1 MASVEKIR
9 EAQRAK
15 GPATILAIGSANPPN
30 CIYQS
35 DYPNFYFGAT
45 NSDHMTELKHK
56 FKRICEKSM
65 IRKRFFHLTEE
76 ILKANPNIGNYKA
89 PSLNLRQDVGVA
101 DVTKIGG
108 EAALKAIKEWGQP
121 ISKITHLVFCTMTGF
136 DMPGAD
142 FQLIK
147 LLGLNPSVNRC
158 MIYQQGCY
166 AGGTALRLAKDLAE
180 NNASARVLV
189 VCSENMT
196 MSFHGPSESHLD
208 ILIGQAIFSDGAA
221 AAIVGA
227 SPDTLTEH
235 PLFELI
241 WATQSIIPD
250 TEDGVV
256 GKLREMGMTYHLST
270 NLAEFIGNNI
280 ENCMIEAFSSIGIS
294 DWNSLFFIVHP
305 GGPLILHKIQE
316 NLGLNE
322 EKLKTSR
329 HVLREYGNMASP
341 CVLFILD
348 KMREKSMEEGKAT
361 TGDGLEWGVLFGFGP
376 GLTVEA
382 IVLHSIPVKNINA
395 C

>member
-1 MASVEKIR
+1 
-9 EAQRAK
+9 
-15 GPATILAIGSANPPN
+15 
-30 CIYQS
+30 
-35 DYPNFYFGAT
+35 
-45 NSDHMTELKHK
+45 MTELNT
-56 FKRICEKSM
+56 SLNAYV
-65 IRKRFFHLTEE
+65 RKRFFYLTEE

-89 PSLNLRQDVGVA
+89 PSLNSR
-101 DVTKIGG
+101 

-142 FQLIK
+142 FQLTK

-180 NNASARVLV
+180 NNASACVLV

-196 MSFHGPSESHLD
+196 MSFHGRSESHLD
-208 ILIGQAIFSDGAA
+208 ILIGQAIFSDGAM

-227 SPDTLTEH
+227 SPSTLTEH
-235 PLFELI
+235 PLFELV
-241 WATQSIIPD
+241 WVTQSIIPD

-256 GKLREMGMTYHLST
+256 GKLCEMGMTYYLLT
-270 NLAEFIGNNI
+270 NLAESIGNNI
-280 ENCMIEAFSSIGIS
+280 KNCMIEAFSSIDS
-294 DWNSLFFIVHP
+294 SQNP
-305 GGPLILHKIQE
+305 RKPQ
-316 NLGLNE
+316 
-322 EKLKTSR
+322 
-329 HVLREYGNMASP
+329 HVLTEYGEHGNMASP

-376 GLTVEA
+376 DLTVET
-382 IVLHSIPVKNINA
+382 IVLLSIPVKNINA